1 MIRPMGLME
10 ATGPDGPNRKCRAG
24 KNKYYD
30 RKNKY
35 YDRNFY
41 RCDRKNGDYVRF
53 SSHFPNFAYICGGC

>member
-10 ATGPDGPNRKCRAG
+10 TTGPNGPNHKCRAG

-41 RCDRKNGDYVRF
+41 LCDRKNGDYVRF
-53 SSHFPNFAYICGGC
+53 SSHFPNFAYICSGF